1 MSTKGVILEQAEASM
16 TRIKPHGGVTNPAVM
31 LETAAEKTLWQQSSP
46 WVHGVLG
53 VVSFVPG
60 VSLFSGGLD
69 ASIYAAEGNV
79 LEAGIAAAS
88 MIPGGKL
95 VTTAGKVVK
104 GAVGIVREAKTV
116 TTAVKAAEE
125 TAKVAKIAEDTVKAA
140 KAAEE
145 AAQAAKAVKVA
156 QEAKAA
162 AEAAESAKLA
172 QNAGGSSTA
181 AAAAKPAKAAK
192 NAKKDTTVKKKSKGP
207 CDHLRQGNGKGPYR
221 GGAHNKTSQ
230 PVNDMK
236 DSHHMPAKEISPLNP
251 KDGPAIQMEPVDHRD
266 TTSNGNNGHQGR
278 AYRAMIEDLLKK
290 GDWRK
295 AMAIE
300 IQDVRRIA
308 KDVND
313 PRKYN
318 EAMLEMMEYFKCLEK
333 HGLLK

>member
-1 MSTKGVILEQAEASM
+1 MSTKGVILEQAEASI
-16 TRIKPHGGVTNPAVM
+16 TRIKPHGGGSNPAVM
-31 LETAAEKTLWQQSSP
+31 LETVAEKTLWQKSSP
-46 WVHGVLG
+46 WVHGALG
-53 VVSFVPG
+53 IASFVPG
-60 VSLFSGGLD
+60 VSLFTGAAD
-69 ASIYAAEGNV
+69 ASIYAAEGNM

-88 MIPGGKL
+88 MIPGGKV
-95 VTTAGKVVK
+95 VTTAGKAVK

-125 TAKVAKIAEDTVKAA
+125 AAKVAKIAEDAA
-140 KAAEE
+140 KAAKIADE
-145 AAQAAKAVKVA
+145 AAQAAKAAKAA

-162 AEAAESAKLA
+162 VEAAESVKVA
-172 QNAGGSSTA
+172 QNAGGSSTV
-181 AAAAKPAKAAK
+181 AAAAKPAKATK
-192 NAKKDTTVKKKSKGP
+192 SAKKDTTVKKKDKGP

-221 GGAHNKTSQ
+221 GGAHSKTSQ
-230 PVNDMK
+230 PVNDKK
-236 DSHHMPAKEISPLNP
+236 DSHHMPAKESSPLDP
-251 KDGPAIQMEPVDHRD
+251 KDGPAIQMEPVDHRA
-266 TTSNGNNGHQGR
+266 TTSNGNNGHAGR
-278 AYRAMIEDLLKK
+278 AYRAMIENLLKN

-300 IQDVRRIA
+300 IKDVRRTA